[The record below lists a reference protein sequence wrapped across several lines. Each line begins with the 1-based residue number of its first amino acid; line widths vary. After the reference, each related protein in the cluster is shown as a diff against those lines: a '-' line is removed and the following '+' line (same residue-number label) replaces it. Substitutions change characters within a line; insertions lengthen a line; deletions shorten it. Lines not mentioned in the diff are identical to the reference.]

1 MRRIPFFSLA
11 MAFILTG
18 CGVHGR
24 IDSLAGSGATVTL
37 GLPYED
43 TPMHEMPSVVAGD
56 TLEVEDMRSGETIIM
71 KAVRDEDGEMVA
83 TDVINAAMVTARFR
97 NVAERGGTVD
107 IKFNISAPKSILDS
121 DWQLRFTPKLIF
133 ENDSVFLERIF
144 VTGEGF
150 RRKQLRGY
158 RRYERYLSGIIE
170 DSSAFIWKRELA
182 IFLSRSENNSEL
194 YRKVARDH
202 YTDKLRKGIN
212 DRKILRKDIMF
223 DRLVREPFCSSQ
235 LRLDT
240 VYAKNSGDL
249 VYEYVQTLTLDY
261 TVRKFKL
268 MMDADIHGIGEKLFS
283 LPQSGPLT
291 YYISSL
297 STLAVDVPQRE
308 NDSLYV
314 NALNHLRCRRY
325 RMAITDLAPYADF
338 NAALAYAALNYNR
351 KALEV
356 LSGLEKQPKVDYLT
370 ALLLCRTGDELKALD
385 CYRKA
390 CGADRSFIH
399 RGNLDPEIRNLK
411 NKYNLKD

>member
-1 MRRIPFFSLA
+1 MKR
-11 MAFILTG
+11 
-18 CGVHGR
+18 
-24 IDSLAGSGATVTL
+24 TL
-37 GLPYED
+37 GIAAVIFVISACSTGSKLRKIESDRSHAGISLPND
-43 TPMHEMPSVVAGD
+43 TPVRQLENPSFKTGTAELGLEDNDSHVMVMNAVKDENGEFVAQD
-56 TLEVEDMRSGETIIM
+56 EIAPAIKIET
-71 KAVRDEDGEMVA
+71 
-83 TDVINAAMVTARFR
+83 FR

-107 IKFNISAPKSILDS
+107 IKFNITAPKSILDS
-121 DWQLRFTPKLIF
+121 DWQLRFTPKLVF
-133 ENDSVFLERIF
+133 DNDSILLERIF
-144 VTGEGF
+144 VTGEKF
-150 RRKQLRGY
+150 RRRQLRGY
-158 RRYERYLSGIIE
+158 NRYERYLSGII
-170 DSSAFIWKRELA
+170 DDPSVFVWKRELA
-182 IFLSRSENNSEL
+182 IFLSRSENQSEL
-194 YRKVARDH
+194 YRSVARDH

-223 DRLVREPFCSSQ
+223 DRMVREPFCSSQ

-240 VYAKNSGDL
+240 VYTKDSGDL
-249 VYEYVQTLTLDY
+249 IYEYVQTLTLDY

-268 MMDADIHGIGEKLFS
+268 MMDADIHGIGEKLCS

-308 NDSLYV
+308 NDSLYM

-325 RMAITDLAPYADF
+325 RMAITHLAPYADF

-356 LSGLEKQPKVDYLT
+356 LSALEKQPKVEYLT

-385 CYRKA
+385 CYSKA

>member
-1 MRRIPFFSLA
+1 MKRILGIVAVVLAVSACSAASKLRKIEANGSHVGVSLPNDTPVRQIENPS
-11 MAFILTG
+11 F
-18 CGVHGR
+18 R
-24 IDSLAGSGATVTL
+24 AGTAEL
-37 GLPYED
+37 GLED
-43 TPMHEMPSVVAGD
+43 DKGLFTVMNAVKDENGEFVAQD
-56 TLEVEDMRSGETIIM
+56 EIAPAIKIET
-71 KAVRDEDGEMVA
+71 
-83 TDVINAAMVTARFR
+83 FR

-107 IKFNISAPKSILDS
+107 IKFNITAPRSILDS

-144 VTGEGF
+144 VTGEKF

-170 DSSAFIWKRELA
+170 DSSAFVWKRELA
-182 IFLSRSENNSEL
+182 IFLSRSENPSEL

-240 VYAKNSGDL
+240 VYSKDSGDL

-268 MMDADIHGIGEKLFS
+268 MLEADIHGIGEKLCS

-325 RMAITDLAPYADF
+325 RLAITHLAQYADF

-351 KALEV
+351 KALDV
-356 LSGLEKQPKVDYLT
+356 LSALERQPKVEYLT

-385 CYRKA
+385 CYGKA